1 MKTWLSGTRGLALL
15 TRHRN
20 AASELLHAAAVV
32 LALEGADA
40 LTGRPV
46 ADAALG
52 VLLAGL
58 QWSVLRAWALPQRSW
73 RLWGARDLGDSGA
86 AAASAALA
94 AGVAARLTLGS
105 FPWTW
110 MLLDGL
116 LCFGWLAGMRI
127 GVRVALDRWPALPG
141 QKRVLLYGAGRAGA
155 GVLAALRAH
164 PEWGRRVAGFIDDDP
179 ARQGRRLDG
188 VRVLGGG
195 DALAAIARRTGAE
208 EVLIAMPAATA
219 PQLAAARARCR
230 AAGLAFRLLPRL
242 AAQLGETPA
251 RHRTPEALLGRV
263 PAELREAVAPG
274 VAEDRVILVTGAA
287 GSIGS
292 ELCRQLARRNPRR
305 LVAFDQSE
313 SGLFELEQEL
323 AAALPGRF
331 TAEIGDLRDP
341 RRIAEVLA
349 RHRPQAVFH
358 AAALKHVPLME
369 HHPFEALATNALAS
383 ARLAAACHQQGVERF
398 VLVSTDKA
406 VAPASV
412 MGATKLLAER
422 LCLSLPGPA
431 RVIAVRF
438 GNVLDSHG
446 SVVPV
451 FRRQIQQGGP
461 IRITHPEMRRFLMTI
476 PEAAQLL
483 LFAAGAEAAREVL
496 VLQMGEPVR
505 IVDLALRMLSL
516 EGLEPERDVPI
527 AFTGMRP
534 GEKLSEELVAADEVS
549 LPSPHPLIRRVQTP
563 AWTEERA
570 QRLTARLEEVVA
582 VRDPALL
589 DRFWEEALPSYAA
602 QRLPAPR
609 HPAGDASTDRE
620 VAYREAG
627 GNSRRDP
634 VEAGAGPRALGVLA
648 EDQVFDSKEGAR
660 QPELESGRTGIEGAP
675 APGEE
680 GIEFPSAV
688 GAGHVQRAGS
698 DERRRAAE
706 PGTPERR
713 QITRAGL
720 EPVGGQA

>member
-1 MKTWLSGTRGLALL
+1 MKSQFSDRRVLAYLA
-15 TRHRN
+15 RHRT
-20 AASELLHAAAVV
+20 AASELLHAAAAA
-32 LALEGADA
+32 LALAGADA
-40 LTGRPV
+40 LSGRSV
-46 ADAALG
+46 AGAPLG
-52 VLLAGL
+52 VLLAGI
-58 QWSVLRAWALPQRSW
+58 QWSVWRAWALPHRSW
-73 RLWGARDLGDSGA
+73 RLWGARDLLDSGA
-86 AAASAALA
+86 AAVCAALA
-94 AGVAARLTLGS
+94 AGMAARLALGS

-110 MLLDGL
+110 MLLDAL

-127 GVRVALDRWPALPG
+127 GVRVALDRWSAGPE
-141 QKRVLLYGAGRAGA
+141 QKRVLVYGAGRAGA
-155 GVLAALRAH
+155 GLLAALRAH
-164 PEWGRRVAGFIDDDP
+164 PEWGRRVTGFVDDDP

-195 DALAAIARRTGAE
+195 DALAEVARRTGAS
-208 EVLIAMPAATA
+208 EVLLAMPAATA

-242 AAQLGETPA
+242 AAQLGEPQA
-251 RHRTPEALLGRV
+251 RRTPEELLGRI

-287 GSIGS
+287 GSIGA
-292 ELCRQLARRNPRR
+292 ELCRQLARRNPQRV
-305 LVAFDQSE
+305 VAFDQSE

-323 AAALPGRF
+323 AAVLPGRF
-331 TAEIGDLRDP
+331 TAEIGDIRDSQ
-341 RRIAEVLA
+341 RVAEVLA

-369 HHPFEALATNALAS
+369 QHPFEALATNALAS
-383 ARLAAACHQQGVERF
+383 ARLAAACHRQGVERF

-446 SVVPV
+446 SVVPA

-534 GEKLSEELVAADEVS
+534 GEKLSEELVADDEVS

-563 AWTEERA
+563 AWAEKRA
-570 QRLTARLEEVVA
+570 QRLTARLEQLLA
-582 VRDPALL
+582 RRDPALL
-589 DRFWEEALPSYAA
+589 DRFWEEALPGFAA
-602 QRLPAPR
+602 RRSATRRSPAE
-609 HPAGDASTDRE
+609 AASADRE
-620 VAYREAG
+620 VAHGETG
-627 GNSRRDP
+627 GDSRRDP
-634 VEAGAGPRALGVLA
+634 VEAGASPRALGVLA
-648 EDQVFDSKEGAR
+648 EDQVFDPEEGTR
-660 QPELESGRTGIEGAP
+660 QPELESGRAGVEGA
-675 APGEE
+675 ATAGEE
-680 GIEFPSAV
+680 GIQFPSAV
-688 GAGHVQRAGS
+688 GAGHVQRAGG
-698 DERRRAAE
+698 DERRCAAE
-706 PGTPERR
+706 PGAPKRR
-713 QITRAGL
+713 QIAGAGL
-720 EPVGGQA
+720 EPLGGQA

>member
-1 MKTWLSGTRGLALL
+1 MRARCSRTRGLAFL

-20 AASELLHAAAVV
+20 AASELLHAVAAT
-32 LALEGADA
+32 LALAGADA
-40 LTGRPV
+40 LTGTSV
-46 ADAALG
+46 AGAALG
-52 VLLAGL
+52 VLLAGI
-58 QWSVLRAWALPQRSW
+58 QWSVLRAWAMPQRSW
-73 RLWGARDLGDSGA
+73 RLWGARDLGASGA
-86 AAASAALA
+86 AAACAALA
-94 AGVAARLTLGS
+94 AGVAAGLALGS
-105 FPWTW
+105 FPWAW
-110 MLLDGL
+110 ILLDAL
-116 LCFGWLAGMRI
+116 LCFGLLAGMRI
-127 GVRVALDRWPALPG
+127 GVRVALDRWPAGPE

-155 GVLAALRAH
+155 GLLAALRAH

-230 AAGLAFRLLPRL
+230 AAGLACRLLPRL
-242 AAQLGETPA
+242 AAQLGEGPA
-251 RHRTPEALLGRV
+251 QLRAPEALLGRV

-292 ELCRQLARRNPRR
+292 ELCRHLARRNPRR

-313 SGLFELEQEL
+313 SGLFELEQEV

-331 TAEIGDLRDP
+331 AAEIGDIRDP
-341 RRIAEVLA
+341 RRVAEVLA

-369 HHPFEALATNALAS
+369 QHPFEALATNALAS
-383 ARLAAACHQQGVERF
+383 ARLAAACHREGVERF

-422 LCLSLPGPA
+422 LCLSFPGPA

-438 GNVLDSHG
+438 GNVLESHG
-446 SVVPV
+446 SVVPA

-505 IVDLALRMLSL
+505 IVDLAMRMLSL

-534 GEKLSEELVAADEVS
+534 GEKLSEELVAADEIG

-570 QRLTARLEEVVA
+570 HHVTARLEEVLA

-602 QRLPAPR
+602 QRFAAPH
-609 HPAGDASTDRE
+609 HPAGEASTDRE
-620 VAYREAG
+620 VAYCQAG
-627 GNSRRDP
+627 RDSGSDP
-634 VEAGAGPRALGVLA
+634 VEAGAGPRTLGVLA
-648 EDQVFDSKEGAR
+648 EDQIFHSQESAG
-660 QPELESGRTGIEGAP
+660 QPKLERGGTGIEGAA

-688 GAGHVQRAGS
+688 GAGHVQRAGG

-713 QITRAGL
+713 QIAGTGL